1 MHCGTGNAIITAGLL
16 MRNKKSN
23 GFTLVELMIVVAIIG
38 ILAAV
43 AIPAFTK
50 YIRKSRT
57 AEAMGF
63 LNKEWAGSVTYYM
76 TDFTA
81 GAATIVPRQF
91 PGPSGAWELA
101 SSAHTDCCDLT
112 GGRCPGG
119 ADIWTT
125 DPVWAALKFSIPDS
139 HTYMPGYS
147 GDGQGIA
154 ALFTAYARGNLDCDS
169 VPAEFSR
176 QGGVTNN
183 GDVSGSVQPLIVN
196 ELE

>member
-1 MHCGTGNAIITAGLL
+1 MSVTDVVKDPQRLTMTLTAQYDVSAERAWRLWDDPRQLERWWGPP
-16 MRNKKSN
+16 
-23 GFTLVELMIVVAIIG
+23 TYPATVVEHDLTPG
-38 ILAAV
+38 
-43 AIPAFTK
+43 
-50 YIRKSRT
+50 
-57 AEAMGF
+57 
-63 LNKEWAGSVTYYM
+63 GSVTYYM